1 MECPKC
7 GKQIS
12 DNLTVCPE
20 CNKVIALKCPNCSA
34 LSDAPIC
41 SKCGYTILVKC
52 SKCSK
57 ISPVEKGAC
66 SKCGFSLK
74 TSLAYQEC
82 ESDEYASIIVK
93 FDSLPSIKRSLKS
106 KELYS
111 KFLYK
116 IKNLLL
122 SNLKGLDCK
131 LVIYNDVYV
140 ININKELSLP
150 TSANKALRLS
160 LKLVNS
166 FVNLN
171 LKILNELGINLGLN
185 ITIIKK
191 DAEQLQDLVCFNNN
205 VKVLA
210 LKKGVKKYLKG
221 LQISLDQ
228 YIWDEIHKDYKT
240 DSLYAIEDNGQQ
252 IMLYEVILDSYVLP
266 PAEKLEEELPQ
277 TNIQEY
283 KEVFEETSSYT
294 FNNFDI
300 KAKCKFET
308 VTASSLLDKI
318 QNVEFEKGGKI
329 ISVISNTQQVPPT
342 SSIIHDLEN
351 RGLNFLKVNCSQ
363 ILNFKPWGAFVEIFK
378 EYFSISYQN
387 KSYAIAGVDSES
399 IKQYRALFDLMYFKT
414 VDSSSSEDARFA
426 YMELWTKFISKLANT
441 VILFEGIEYLDD
453 TTLQV
458 LDLYFDSCKNILPNF
473 IFLCQDESFKLHFK
487 IKKLR
492 QVSCYTE
499 YTLKK
504 STIEDCLSFIKSDA
518 TEFIQSFY
526 YEKIKTNFK
535 GSYLYF
541 ANAFEY
547 LRESGVLIDFENKLL
562 LKSEKSVVLPKNIND
577 LIKARLKN
585 LSKNQDVSLIL
596 AYLGILG
603 GRLDVKTLELLN
615 VKDVEKNATLLRK
628 SGLIEY
634 KNEILFLNNYSVVS
648 PVIVSL
654 LKKEA
659 NDFLSKNVLSSLA
672 ANLDDSVIALMMD
685 NISAYKEEYLTLWK
699 NCQFAI
705 NTGDYD
711 AYLKNSLK
719 SLQLIEKIPMD
730 IESEIIEENKRN
742 LYNNIL
748 MFLYSYAPQKI
759 YDIGKILLIE
769 AIEAADDD
777 RIVKLSNLMLQGALI
792 SSNYTLAL
800 DLLHNILTRLPN
812 PTMLVDGVLNNKFLI
827 LSVIKIEILY
837 NLGDFKQ
844 CSEIMDDILS
854 VLQPEILEQ
863 IKPKNFSIESFT
875 SHLLDTCRLVGFA
888 KLMMLE
894 DLDEFF
900 VKIKTSMG
908 VELPEKDCI
917 IALREFLQDKI
928 YDTGNIEQATTY
940 SKIIYLILQE
950 ISTLENDYD
959 KFAQN
964 IYQAKLLALDTCQK
978 ELELICDLL
987 IGFAYYKTGVKE
999 KAQKI
1004 YDNVLE
1010 EAERLVI
1017 SNVVI
1022 IAKYLKVLLL
1032 VDKSQKE
1039 DALVIIS
1046 NVFASL
1052 QRYSNNSKIFY
1063 VIFEKFYID
1072 IIKDGKM
1079 IPCDVEIEEKKL
1091 EPYKETLKQLLK

>member
-7 GKQIS
+7 GKQIL

-20 CNKVIALKCPNCSA
+20 CKKVIALKCPNCNA
-34 LSDAPIC
+34 LSEEPVC
-41 SKCGYTILVKC
+41 SKCGYSILVKC

-57 ISPVEKGAC
+57 ISPVEKGTC
-66 SKCGFSLK
+66 PKCGFPLK

-82 ESDEYASIIVK
+82 ESDEFASIIVK
-93 FDSLPSIKRSLKS
+93 FDSLPKIKSCLKS

-122 SNLKGLDCK
+122 SNLKGVDSK
-131 LVIYNDVYV
+131 LVIYDDVYV
-140 ININKELSLP
+140 INMNKELSFT

-160 LKLVNS
+160 LKIINS
-166 FVNLN
+166 FVELN
-171 LKILNELGINLGLN
+171 LKITNEFGINLGLN
-185 ITIIKK
+185 ITILKK
-191 DAEQLQDLVCFNNN
+191 EAEQLLELVSFNNN

-210 LKKGVKKYLKG
+210 LKNGVKKYLKG
-221 LQISLDQ
+221 LQVTLDQ
-228 YIWDEIHKDYKT
+228 YVWDEVHKEYKT
-240 DSLYAIEDNGQQ
+240 DSLYSLEENGHQL
-252 IMLYEVILDSYVLP
+252 MLYEVVLDSYVLP
-266 PAEKLEEELPQ
+266 PEEKIDEDLPQ
-277 TNIQEY
+277 ATLKEY
-283 KEVFEETSSYT
+283 KEDVEDISLHT

-300 KAKCKFET
+300 KAKCNFET
-308 VTASSLLDKI
+308 VTVPALLDKI
-318 QNVEFEKGGKI
+318 NNINLEEGGKI
-329 ISVISNTQQVPPT
+329 ISIVGNAQQMLPT
-342 SSIIHDLEN
+342 SNLINDLEK
-351 RGLNFLKVNCSQ
+351 RGFNVLKVNCTQ
-363 ILNFKPWGAFVEIFK
+363 HLNFKPWGVFTEIFK
-378 EYFSISYQN
+378 ENFSLPYLNKGCAISE
-387 KSYAIAGVDSES
+387 VDTEV
-399 IKQYRALFDLMYFKT
+399 IKQNRSLFDLLYFKAVT
-414 VDSSSSEDARFA
+414 SSSSEDARFA
-426 YMELWTKFISKLANT
+426 YMELWTKFISKLTNT
-441 VILFEGIEYLDD
+441 IILFEGLEFLDD
-453 TTLQV
+453 TSLQV
-458 LDLYFDSCKNILPNF
+458 LDLYFDSCKKILPNF

-492 QVSCYTE
+492 QVGFYTE
-499 YTLKK
+499 YILKK
-504 STIEDCLSFIKSDA
+504 STIEDCLAFIKSDA

-526 YEKIKTNFK
+526 YEKIKSNFK
-535 GSYLYF
+535 GSSLYF
-541 ANAFEY
+541 ENAVSY
-547 LRESGVLIDFENKLL
+547 LREAGALIDFENKFL

-585 LSKNQDVSLIL
+585 LSKNQDISLIL
-596 AYLGILG
+596 AYLGLLG
-603 GRLDVKTLELLN
+603 GRIDVKTFKQLN
-615 VKDVEKNATLLRK
+615 VKDVEKNAEILAET
-628 SGLIEY
+628 GLISY
-634 KNEILFLNNYSVVS
+634 KNGIIFLNNYSVIS
-648 PVIVSL
+648 QVIISL

-659 NDFLSKNVLSSLA
+659 NDFLAKNILSNLA
-672 ANLDDSVIALMMD
+672 QNLDDSTIALFMG

-730 IESEIIEENKRN
+730 IEPEVIEDNKKN

-748 MFLYSYAPQKI
+748 MFLYAYAPQKI

-769 AIEAADDD
+769 AIETSNDD

-812 PTMLVDGVLNNKFLI
+812 PTMLVNGVLNNKFLI
-827 LSVIKIEILY
+827 LSIIKIEILY
-837 NLGDFKQ
+837 NLGDFRQ

-854 VLQPEILEQ
+854 VLQPETLEK
-863 IKPKNFSIESFT
+863 IKPKNFSLESFT

-888 KLMMLE
+888 KLLMLD

-900 VKIKTSMG
+900 IKIETSLG
-908 VELPEKDCI
+908 LDLPEKDCI
-917 IALREFLQDKI
+917 IALRDYFQNKI
-928 YDTGNIEQATTY
+928 YDTGNIEEASVY

-950 ISTLENDYD
+950 VSTLEADYS

-987 IGFAYYKTGVKE
+987 IGFAYSKIGVLE
-999 KAQKI
+999 KAKKI

-1022 IAKYLKVLLL
+1022 LAKYLKVLLL
-1032 VDKSQKE
+1032 IDKSQKE

-1046 NVFASL
+1046 SVFASL
-1052 QRYSNNSKIFY
+1052 QKYSNNSKIFY
-1063 VIFEKFYID
+1063 VLFEKIYID

-1079 IPCDVEIEEKKL
+1079 IPCDIEIEEKKL
-1091 EPYKETLKQLLK
+1091 EPYKETLKLLLM